1 MIISFCVAQ
10 SAAVARVGV
19 LRCSEA
25 AHSSSSPDPRS
36 LRPPLSYTDQFAD
49 RANEPITLTPIGWVR
64 SPYTERFGTPRQP
77 VVETQV
83 LGGGAQL
90 AEIELAP
97 RWATPRARRLDFCW
111 VISHMHLNT
120 NWRSSSR
127 RAATARGA
135 ASSRRAPAPAEPAG
149 ALGAADRV
157 GRRGGAAHP
166 RARLRPARRHA
177 RPRREAVCAVCRRLD
192 ARAGWIDELDGQPDG
207 LTTGVLAA
215 AAPVEARHVASTPRR
230 SPQCPRSRRRVTDS
244 RSSTRSSSRA
254 ASVGAHGRRCRS
266 PARRWAGAWP
276 AARGGG

>member
-97 RWATPRARRLDFCW
+97 EMEHTLRGLDGFDFCW

-120 NWRSSSR
+120 NWRRLVKPPRGDGTR
-127 RAATARGA
+127 RGVFAT
-135 ASSRRAPAPAEPAG
+135 RAPHRPSQL
-149 ALGAADRV
+149 ALSALRIESVDEAALRIRV
-157 GRRGGAAHP
+157 RGCDLLDGTPVLDVKPYVPYADAFP
-166 RARLRPARRHA
+166 
-177 RPRREAVCAVCRRLD
+177 D

-207 LTTGVLAA
+207 PDDLEYW
-215 AAPVEARHVASTPRR
+215 PP
-230 SPQCPRSRRRVTDS
+230 P
-244 RSSTRSSSRA
+244 
-254 ASVGAHGRRCRS
+254 AHLS
-266 PARRWAGAWP
+266 KPDT
-276 AARGGG
+276 